1 MALTPARRHLAQQV
15 SSLISLTLPNV
26 PPPTTR
32 VTRISL
38 CTPSQRIRC
47 VSGFA
52 FSQPARRHSP
62 PNRVRHPADRQF
74 ASSCSPP
81 RLAATQLPS
90 ATGSWLTLT
99 RTLIVLCARLHE
111 RTRSLPASEPC
122 RATGITSGEYSPAGR
137 LLQGKTPQHAT
148 TVVRAWAEPGR
159 RFVRTRSMSRPGS
172 AQARRAQRTSSTNP
186 RSDRSAIRGS
196 KIPAASA
203 PPPQAPPPQACD
215 PHQAR
220 PPAAPAPGAAA
231 AGRSCP
237 GAG

>member
-62 PNRVRHPADRQF
+62 PNRVRLPADRQF
-74 ASSCSPP
+74 ASGCSPP

-99 RTLIVLCARLHE
+99 RTLTVLCARLHE
-111 RTRSLPASEPC
+111 RTGSCALAAMGPWLDGRACSKATSRRGGAPTPAANPSRPSLLHQGGDRPPVRSSPRPA
-122 RATGITSGEYSPAGR
+122 RPAGCA
-137 LLQGKTPQHAT
+137 H
-148 TVVRAWAEPGR
+148 
-159 RFVRTRSMSRPGS
+159 
-172 AQARRAQRTSSTNP
+172 
-186 RSDRSAIRGS
+186 RSAVG
-196 KIPAASA
+196 
-203 PPPQAPPPQACD
+203 
-215 PHQAR
+215 
-220 PPAAPAPGAAA
+220 
-231 AGRSCP
+231 
-237 GAG
+237 